1 MQKRP
6 NPISMFVM
14 IGIIGLVVSFLTGD
28 FEIGSFIDGLEV
40 DNIEVLLEYLSL
52 GLGFL
57 TMASLFIVL
66 MVRASKGDRNYYWD
80 FEKGDKKEDQVKKE
94 YFPGDEE

>member
-1 MQKRP
+1 
-6 NPISMFVM
+6 M
-14 IGIIGLVVSFLTGD
+14 IAKFSG
-28 FEIGSFIDGLEV
+28 GLEV

-66 MVRASKGDRNYYWD
+66 IIRASKGDKNYYWD
-80 FEKGDKKEDQVKKE
+80 FDKDDIKEDE
-94 YFPGDEE
+94 G